1 MILKKRLEIILEE
14 VEEIKDPKLELEQY
28 TIPARLAADIVY
40 TAAYTYDDIIGRYV
54 CDLGCGTG
62 RLGIGAA
69 VVGAK
74 KVFCVDIDE
83 RLLKIA
89 KYYSEKLGVS
99 ERMKFIREDV
109 KDVELRCDTVLQN
122 PPFGIH
128 KRHSD
133 ILFLNKAME
142 ISDVIYSMHVH
153 SEKVR
158 KFIERKVAEKGFVIS
173 NMFLLKF
180 EIPYTFKFHRKPR
193 YSFPVDLYRI
203 ERKS

>member
-1 MILKKRLEIILEE
+1 MLEE
-14 VEEIKDPKLELEQY
+14 VEEIKDPKLYLEQY

-40 TAAYTYDDIIGRYV
+40 ISAYTYDDVIGKYV

-69 VVGAK
+69 IVGAK
-74 KVFCVDIDE
+74 KVFCIDIDE

-89 KYYSEKLGVS
+89 KYCSEKLGVYD
-99 ERMKFIREDV
+99 RMEFIR
-109 KDVELRCDTVLQN
+109 KDIKEVELSCDTVLQN

-133 ILFLNKAME
+133 ILFLEKAME
-142 ISDVIYSMHVH
+142 ISDVVYSMHVH

-158 KFIERKVAEKGFVIS
+158 KFIEKKVVENGFVVS
-173 NMFLLKF
+173 NIFLLKF
-180 EIPYTFKFHRKPR
+180 EIPYMFKFHRKPR

-203 ERKS
+203 EKRC